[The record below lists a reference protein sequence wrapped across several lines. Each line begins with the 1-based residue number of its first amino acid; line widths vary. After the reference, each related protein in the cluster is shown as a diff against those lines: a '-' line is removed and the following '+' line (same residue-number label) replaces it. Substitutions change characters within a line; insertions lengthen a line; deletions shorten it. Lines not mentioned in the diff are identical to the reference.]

1 MKNFMQGSLNLV
13 ARRLARRATA
23 ASLACALVAGSLASF
38 QPGAVSAQKMAATA
52 KAARLSDEQRI
63 LHVLNRLGFGARPG
77 DVERVRQLGLETYIE
92 RQLAPDKIEDAATEA
107 RLRNLSSY
115 WMTTAELYRKYPQPG
130 QLLRALQRQG
140 RLPADLAELR
150 ENRTKAGNEA
160 SKPPAPT
167 GAAAMAG
174 AMPDDAPDMMKA
186 GETGAA
192 KADAR
197 KDYRQALQE
206 YYRENNLLQPAR
218 ITAELQ
224 SSRILRAAYSERQLQ
239 EVLVDF
245 WTNHFNVY
253 ANKGADRWLLVA
265 YDRDTIRPRTL
276 GKFKDLLLATAQ
288 SPAMLFFLD
297 NFQSVSPSAGA
308 GAARMRPRVKR
319 FFETLTDPQAGGAEG
334 AGQQGG
340 ERRRRM
346 NRRRQLQRAGMNA
359 EAAPQQQMPAAGEQ
373 QGRMAA
379 ETAQTPAPQPRRRR
393 RGINE
398 NYARELMELHTLGV
412 EGGYTQKDVQE
423 VARCFT
429 GWTIF
434 DPRGAGGAAGLTN
447 PERAGTFFFNPRLHD
462 DGEKVVLGHKIPA
475 GGGMNDGLMVLDIL
489 SKHPSTAKFIAT
501 KLARRF
507 VSDNP
512 SPVLVERIAAA
523 YMKSDGDIRTTLRA
537 IFASPEFNAPENYRA
552 KIKTP
557 FELAISALRSLG
569 GETTGA
575 PALHQWIARMGEPL
589 YQYQAP
595 TGYPD
600 TAEHWVNTGALLER
614 MNFALALVG
623 NRINGTR
630 VDLSRFNGAGGD
642 GAATGAN
649 KSRLIEQFAAVILQ
663 GDMSERTKA
672 ALLKQLNEAATTP
685 TTPTT
690 AATANAANAAT
701 AMTRATNNDA
711 TNDDDTM
718 MQRGGGGRRGG
729 ARREMLAA
737 ANTPITEAARIAA
750 LILGSPEFQRQ

>member
-1 MKNFMQGSLNLV
+1 MNKSLDPVAPLLV
-13 ARRLARRATA
+13 RRATA
-23 ASLACALVAGSLASF
+23 VLLAFALVAGSFAAF
-38 QPGAVSAQKMAATA
+38 QPGAAFAQKTLSPAA
-52 KAARLSDEQRI
+52 KSARLSDEQRI

-77 DVERVRQLGLETYIE
+77 DVERVRKLGLENYIE
-92 RQLAPDKIEDAATEA
+92 QQLAPERIEDAAAEA
-107 RLRNLSSY
+107 KLRGLSSY
-115 WMTTAELYRKYPQPG
+115 WMTTAELYAKYPQPG
-130 QLLRALQRQG
+130 RLLRALERQG

-150 ENRTKAGNEA
+150 ENRTKGGNEA
-160 SKPPAPT
+160 MKPAPDAKQDT
-167 GAAAMAG
+167 QGAMSNDAAAA
-174 AMPDDAPDMMKA
+174 MKA

-192 KADAR
+192 NADGR
-197 KDYRQALQE
+197 RGYRQAIQE

-224 SSRILRAAYSERQLQ
+224 SSRILRATYSERQLQ

-253 ANKGADRWLLVA
+253 ANKGADRWLLVS

-297 NFQSVSPSAGA
+297 NYQSVSPTAGRA
-308 GAARMRPRVKR
+308 AARMRPRVKR
-319 FFETLTDPQAGGAEG
+319 FSGTLALPQAGGNEAGAE
-334 AGQQGG
+334 QQG
-340 ERRRRM
+340 EQRRRRM
-346 NRRRQLQRAGMNA
+346 NRRRQLMREGANA
-359 EAAPQQQMPAAGEQ
+359 EVETVMPAADNGTEMPGAQ
-373 QGRMAA
+373 
-379 ETAQTPAPQPRRRR
+379 AQTPPAPPQQPRRMR

-423 VARCFT
+423 VARAFT

-434 DPRGAGGAAGLTN
+434 DPRGQGGAAGLTN

-462 DGEKVVLGHKIPA
+462 DGEKIVLGHKIPA
-475 GGGMNDGLMVLDIL
+475 GGGINDGMLVLDIL

-512 SPVLVERIAAA
+512 TPALVERIASA
-523 YMKSDGDIRTTLRA
+523 YTKSDGDIRTTLRA

-557 FELAISALRSLG
+557 FELAISAVRSLG

-630 VDLSRFNGAGGD
+630 VDLSRFNGAGGA
-642 GAATGAN
+642 GAD

-663 GDMSERTKA
+663 GNMSERTKS
-672 ALLKQLNEAATTP
+672 ALLKQLNEATATTHA
-685 TTPTT
+685 TLNNATNQATT
-690 AATANAANAAT
+690 AGE
-701 AMTRATNNDA
+701 MNND
-711 TNDDDTM
+711 DSM
-718 MQRGGGGRRGG
+718 MPRAGGGGGGRRRGG
-729 ARREMLAA
+729 GRREMLAA
-737 ANTPITEAARIAA
+737 GAPITEAARIAA